1 MKITENLVWKMVNK
15 FAVVMFVKEINKEA
29 GKASQIIE
37 AVREKHNIDEDEILE
52 VK

>member
-1 MKITENLVWKMVNK
+1 MKITENLVWKMVTK